1 MLQNVTQAWDV
12 AYHVVVAAAAA
23 HLAIA
28 ENIVH
33 LVVQIER
40 CSKNAHQILCW

>member
-12 AYHVVVAAAAA
+12 AYHVVVAAAA

-40 CSKNAHQILCW
+40 YSKNAHQILCW